1 MRAYFKNLRPGTIAG
16 LTPVLFMLGST
27 PAAGQAPGKAV
38 IISTSSI
45 NGETVSC
52 GCKKKDLGGIARRS
66 TVVKEARSQNKSV
79 LLVDAGDFGSHVV
92 FKPWM
97 RTEFQWKM
105 MKELGYDVVTPGPNE
120 MTHGLLALKNLY
132 NTAPAIQVVS
142 ANVTD
147 REENPVWLDHALI
160 EKGGVVYGVT
170 GVTDKAYYSFNL
182 SKGVQLKDDFKFGD
196 LKGSL
201 ERVLPLLREKADIVV
216 LLLHTGPAD
225 ARRLLE
231 DIEGVDVA
239 VIGHTPGYKFIPER
253 INNTLL
259 IRAGERG
266 QYVSVLELA
275 LDENKSIADYNG
287 ESRPMGDTIIQD
299 ETFLSTI
306 TVFNKK
312 YDDMRAAD
320 QPEKVAAEKS
330 QAEAEV
336 D

>member
-1 MRAYFKNLRPGTIAG
+1 MRAYFKSLRPGIIAG
-16 LTPVLFMLGST
+16 ITPVLFLLGSAPATGQT
-27 PAAGQAPGKAV
+27 PGRAV
-38 IISTSSI
+38 VISTSSI

-66 TVVKEARSQNKSV
+66 TIVKEARSQNKSV
-79 LLVDAGDFGSHVV
+79 LLVDAGDFGSHVEYE
-92 FKPWM
+92 PWM

-105 MKELGYDVVTPGPNE
+105 MKDLGYDVVTPGPNE
-120 MTHGLLALKNLY
+120 MTHGILVLKNLY
-132 NTAPAIQVVS
+132 DTAPAIQVVS

-147 REENPVWLDHALI
+147 KEGNPIWPDHALI

-170 GVTDKAYYSFNL
+170 GVTDKAYYSYNL
-182 SKGVQLKDDFKFGD
+182 SKGVQLKDDFKLGD

-201 ERVLPLLREKADIVV
+201 ERVLPSLREQADVVV

-231 DIEGVDVA
+231 DLEGVDVA
-239 VIGHTPGYKFIPER
+239 VTGHTPGYKFIPER
-253 INNTLL
+253 IKNTLL
-259 IRAGERG
+259 IRAGSRG

-287 ESRPMGDTIIQD
+287 ESRPLGDTIIQD
-299 ETFLSTI
+299 EAFLSI
-306 TVFNKK
+306 IADFNRK
-312 YDDMRAAD
+312 YDGMKAVDR
-320 QPEKVAAEKS
+320 PEEVAAEKA
-330 QAEAEV
+330 QAEADV